1 MVHGMEGMKEES
13 FPIFQT
19 GKMLGLQAANYKHKD

>member
-13 FPIFQT
+13 FPIFRI
-19 GKMLGLQAANYKHKD
+19 GKMLGLQAANCKHKD